1 MSRRVWRWVVLGAAA
16 AELVLGGLP
25 AGASAA
31 GTLNVPGDFATIQAA
46 IDAAAPGDT
55 VLVAPGTYPE
65 RIDFKGK
72 SITVTSS
79 GGASATV
86 IDGGAQ
92 GRVVNFAN
100 GEGRGSVLRGFT
112 IQNGRLTQGDSGAGI
127 QILSASPTVAD
138 NVITGN
144 SACADGGGIYD
155 SFGSPLIQ
163 GNVITNNGASDQGCS
178 GGAGGGIF
186 VGGAAAA
193 QVIGNTI
200 TGNHGTWGG
209 ALVLFA
215 AGSPTIADNV
225 MSGNSSTSE
234 GGAIWSV
241 NQSDAVIVQNL
252 IVGNRSGS
260 TGGGISFSPP
270 SGTLGPELVNN
281 TIAGNS
287 GTQGS
292 AVWAGGF
299 FATSRLFNNVMV
311 GGAGEGAVYCDHTFS
326 TATPVF
332 DHNDAFATTEGGGFD
347 ANCGT
352 VAGTSGNISADPRF
366 AGSGDFHLQAGS
378 PAIDAGNSSA
388 PDLPATDLNGHPRV
402 TGAAIDMGVYEAAAA
417 PPPPPVATF
426 SPASVDFGTVKGSPL
441 VTFAP
446 VTLTNTG
453 GSPLAVASSQVLT
466 QGGDIFSL
474 VTDGCSG
481 TTVAPGASCVIQVG
495 FLPGAPG
502 TWTGS
507 LQVTD
512 ALGTQTVPLK
522 GTVVT
527 GHAAP
532 KPGALDFGS
541 VRVGRVSRAMTVTVT
556 NDGNAD
562 LHIGALSLHDPNP
575 GDFAIRRTTCTNAT
589 LQVGG
594 TCTVDLV
601 FRPTAKG
608 ARSAVL
614 FIASDDPSSPTGVS
628 LAGTGV

>member
-1 MSRRVWRWVVLGAAA
+1 MLVATAAA
-16 AELVLGGLP
+16 LVLSGMP
-25 AGASAA
+25 AAVSAA

-55 VLVAPGTYPE
+55 VLVAPGIYPE

-72 SITVTSS
+72 AITVTSS
-79 GGASATV
+79 GGAGVTT

-92 GRVVNFAN
+92 GRVVNFSN
-100 GEGRGSVLRGFT
+100 GEGRSSVLRGFT
-112 IQNGRLTQGDSGAGI
+112 IQNGRLTEGDAGAGI
-127 QILSASPTVAD
+127 QILSASPTIAN

-144 SACADGGGIYD
+144 SACSDGGGIYE

-163 GNVITNNGASDQGCS
+163 GNLITNNGASDQGCS
-178 GGAGGGIF
+178 GGGGGGIF
-186 VGGAAAA
+186 VGGAATA

-200 TGNHGTWGG
+200 TGNHGFWGG

-215 AGSPTIADNV
+215 AGSPTVADNV
-225 MSGNSSTSE
+225 MSGNSSTSD

-252 IVGNRSGS
+252 IVNNRSGA
-260 TGGGISFSPP
+260 TGGGVSFSPP

-287 GTQGS
+287 ATQGS

-299 FATSRLFNNVMV
+299 FATSRLFNNVLV
-311 GGAGEGAVYCDHTFS
+311 GGAGEGAVYCDHSFS

-332 DHNDAFATTEGGGFD
+332 DHNDGFATTEGGGFD

-352 VAGTSGNISADPRF
+352 VAGASGNISADPRF

-378 PAIDAGNSSA
+378 PAIDTGNNSA
-388 PDLPATDLNGHPRV
+388 PDLPATDLDGNARV
-402 TGAAIDMGVYEAAAA
+402 AGAAVDMGAYEAAAA
-417 PPPPPVATF
+417 PPPPPPATTF
-426 SPASVDFGTVKGSPL
+426 SPASVDFGTVQGSPL

-453 GSPLAVASSQVLT
+453 GSPLPVTSSQVLT

-474 VTDGCSG
+474 VTDGCAG
-481 TTVAPGASCVIQVG
+481 TTLAAGASCVIQVG
-495 FLPGAPG
+495 FLPGAAG

-512 ALGTQTVPLK
+512 GLGTQTVPLK
-522 GTVVT
+522 GTVIT

-532 KPGALDFGS
+532 STGSLDFGS
-541 VRVGRVSRAMTVTVT
+541 VRVGRTSTAMTVTVT
-556 NDGNAD
+556 NDGNAA
-562 LHIGALSLHDPNP
+562 LHIGALSLHGVNP

-594 TCTVDLV
+594 TCTVQLT
-601 FRPTAKG
+601 FKPTATG
-608 ARSAVL
+608 GRSGTL

-628 LAGTGV
+628 LTGTGV